1 MINYTVSIS
10 ERSFNT
16 STDLNGGGCATHSC
30 HVTINVPSPAVNRV
44 INISLSAG
52 NYVGMSNT
60 VNYNT
65 VIGESIKT
73 AILYVL
79 Y

>member
-1 MINYTVSIS
+1 M
-10 ERSFNT
+10 

-44 INISLSAG
+44 INISLTAS

-60 VNYNT
+60 VIYNT
-65 VIGESIKT
+65 VIGESI
-73 AILYVL
+73 
-79 Y
+79 